1 MLDCSKYINKLLIT
15 IFSFST
21 VLLQASNINIIN
33 QDWCHIEYSIDG
45 EVDCLFS
52 TSIINKDIKD
62 RIEIIVKKIEASK
75 NLNEKH
81 AEIIFLSL
89 SSQLSVELDV
99 LKLMLI
105 ENLEYRKNRIS
116 TYWEEIYKSS
126 DAEDI
131 KSYLTSIDIETM
143 TINLI
148 NNCFDW
154 MEKLRNNYCDFE
166 M

>member
-1 MLDCSKYINKLLIT
+1 MLDYMKYINKLLIAV
-15 IFSFST
+15 FSFST
-21 VLLQASNINIIN
+21 IILQASNINILN
-33 QDWCHIEYSIDG
+33 EDWCHIEYSIDG
-45 EVDCLFS
+45 DNGFVCS

-81 AEIIFLSL
+81 TEIISLSL

-99 LKLMLI
+99 LKLTLI
-105 ENLEYRKNRIS
+105 ENLEYRKKRIS
-116 TYWEEIYKSS
+116 IYWEDIHKSS

-131 KSYLTSIDIETM
+131 KSYLTSIDIEEM

-154 MEKLRNNYCDFE
+154 MEKLKNNYCNFA